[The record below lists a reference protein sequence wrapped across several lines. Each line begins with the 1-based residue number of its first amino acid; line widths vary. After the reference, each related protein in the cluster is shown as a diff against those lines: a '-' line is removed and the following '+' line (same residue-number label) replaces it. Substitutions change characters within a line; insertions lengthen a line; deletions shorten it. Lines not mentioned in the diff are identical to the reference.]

1 MAGGGGGLNEVRGLG
16 LVWEIGGIQF
26 GKAYLRTSGVRV
38 PSPQQQQQPPA
49 QKSRNL
55 TGASPF
61 PTIRFDSRI
70 IHRLAIP
77 NCGSAACLT
86 ALRSPG
92 QIGACLSRVYISMYL
107 PCPWPKRRQS
117 FGCFLQCNAMPW
129 RPSGARKRGK
139 LPRGTATS
147 NNSDNYCCGK
157 GCLGKMIE

>member
-1 MAGGGGGLNEVRGLG
+1 MAGGGGGLNDVRGLG

-86 ALRSPG
+86 ALLSPG
-92 QIGACLSRVYISMYL
+92 QIGACLHQYVLAVSLAEEKAELRLL
-107 PCPWPKRRQS
+107 PAM
-117 FGCFLQCNAMPW
+117 QCNALAHAKEENS
-129 RPSGARKRGK
+129 RVELQQATTAITTVVEKGALEK
-139 LPRGTATS
+139 
-147 NNSDNYCCGK
+147 
-157 GCLGKMIE
+157 